1 MAVQTPTPDTM
12 KEPMAALTDTDLRE
26 LEHELVALRS
36 SLSEELAEATET
48 ARPVGL
54 DQPIGRL
61 TRMDAIQQ
69 QNMALAHRDRLQ
81 SRLERVTSALAR
93 IAAGTYGECLR
104 CGDEIEP
111 RRLRI
116 QPEATLCRDCQQG

>member
-1 MAVQTPTPDTM
+1 MRRRSDAM
-12 KEPMAALTDTDLRE
+12 EKPMAALTDTDLKE
-26 LEHELVALRS
+26 LGQELSALRG

-104 CGDEIEP
+104 CGEEIEP